1 MLPASLPLSRIAA
14 SLPPVR
20 LCTARLPIPASA
32 SLYGRRYFSLNRS
45 HSSSSSF
52 ASFSSSVSAAPRS
65 SSRRSSIQQ
74 QPAPLTA
81 KTHKRSFYANIDD
94 SKMAPQLEPLFKEV
108 DNLQDHFIDRL
119 RRAVAIP
126 SISAQDENRGDVVK
140 MGQFLVDELTRLG
153 AEVETRPL
161 GKEPG
166 REHLDLPPVIL
177 ARYGNDK
184 SKRTILVYG
193 HYDVQP
199 ALLEDGW
206 NSEPF
211 TLTIDEKGRMFG
223 RGSTDDKGPVLGWL
237 NVIEAH
243 QKAGVDFPVNLLCCF
258 EGMEEYGSLGLEEF
272 VKAES
277 KAYFKD
283 ADAVC
288 ISDNYWLGT
297 EKPCLTYG
305 LRGCNYYSL
314 TVSGPGQ
321 DLHSGVF
328 GGTAHEPMTD
338 LVNLLSKL
346 VDAQGNI
353 LIPGIKELVA
363 PVTEDEKN
371 LYDNISFSMDNLH
384 ESLGST
390 TSIFSDKEPTL
401 MRRWRYPSLSI
412 HGVEGAYSAPGAKTV
427 IPAKVIGKF
436 SIRTVPNMESEDVNR
451 LVFDYIKAEFAKL
464 NSKNTMDC
472 SLQHDGKWWVA
483 SPKHWN
489 FQAAGKAVKQ
499 VFGVEPDM
507 TREGGSI
514 PITLTFEEAT
524 GKNVLLLPMG
534 SSTDAAHST
543 NEKLDKRNYIE
554 GTKLMGAYLH
564 YVAEEPMKE

>member
-1 MLPASLPLSRIAA
+1 MLPASVPLSRIAA
-14 SLPPVR
+14 SLPAPR
-20 LCTARLPIPASA
+20 HRTAQLIISS
-32 SLYGRRYFSLNRS
+32 SLQARRYFSLNKS
-45 HSSSSSF
+45 FSSSSSF
-52 ASFSSSVSAAPRS
+52 SLLSPPRLFAL
-65 SSRRSSIQQ
+65 RTTIQQ
-74 QPAPLTA
+74 QLHPPLTA
-81 KTHKRSFYANIDD
+81 RIHKRTFYANIDD
-94 SKMAPQLEPLFKEV
+94 PKMAPQLEPFFKEV

-119 RRAVAIP
+119 RKAVAIP

-140 MGQFLVDELTRLG
+140 MGEFLADELKRLG
-153 AEVETRPL
+153 AEVELRPL
-161 GKEPG
+161 GKEHG
-166 REHLDLPPVIL
+166 REHLDLPPVIV

-184 SKRTILVYG
+184 NKRTILVYG

-206 NSEPF
+206 NTEPF
-211 TLTIDEKGRMFG
+211 TLTVDEKGRMYG
-223 RGSTDDKGPVLGWL
+223 RGSTDDKGPVMGWL

-243 QKAGVDFPVNLLCCF
+243 QKAGVEFPVNLLCCF
-258 EGMEEYGSLGLEEF
+258 EGMEEYGSVGLEEF

-338 LVNLLSKL
+338 LVNILSKL

-353 LIPGIKELVA
+353 LIPGINELVA
-363 PVTEDEKN
+363 PVTEDEKS
-371 LYDNISFSMDNLH
+371 LYGNISFSMANLH

-451 LVFDYIKAEFAKL
+451 LVFDYIKAESAKL
-464 NSKNTMDC
+464 NTKNTIEC
-472 SLQHDGKWWVA
+472 TLQHDGKWWVA

-564 YVAEEPMKE
+564 YVAEEPIVE